1 MDFVYIVYNDSE
13 KVLVA
18 TNNKMINS
26 YICVLNQERYLFS
39 TSISGNPLDEFVLC
53 TTIYIVIINTSHVAR
68 THCLTSEKQNIV
80 ILLVAGRQLKSSA
93 WLRLVLCYCYWLLL
107 FIVTRRVISNQK
119 TLVVATSYYSS
130 RKEIVLV
137 IVTMII
143 VICSY

>member
-80 ILLVAGRQLKSSA
+80 ILLHHSSRQAVEVKCVAASCA
-93 WLRLVLCYCYWLLL
+93 VLLL
-107 FIVTRRVISNQK
+107 LV
-119 TLVVATSYYSS
+119 TLVYCDPSRHQQPKNACSSY
-130 RKEIVLV
+130 
-137 IVTMII
+137 
-143 VICSY
+143 